1 MAEIDPTL
9 IHLDAEL
16 ARLER
21 QLRREPTPDAAAAP
35 LPAGVTEASRLAALA
50 AAFALTPFEMDLL
63 LLALAPA
70 IDARFGRRFGEL
82 LDDPTQRRPTVGLAL
97 ALLGVTGVARLQR
110 LLHVGEQA
118 PLLRFRLLELEGE
131 PGAPSTPLVDRAL
144 VPDPTVTAWLLGSY
158 QPPAA
163 LGPQV
168 DLSVPD
174 DDPADAALG
183 AAVWPQLAAAMHG
196 QSLTCFF
203 GQDEESQTA
212 TARRIATGMQSP
224 LLTVDL
230 RAAARSGT
238 PPATAVRLALRDA
251 RLTGAIAY
259 LTGMDLCL
267 NEKTILPE
275 VQTALFAH
283 GDVVITGGKT
293 AWQPAG
299 EDERRTIL
307 WQEFPLPS
315 YAQRADLWRHF
326 LAAQGAGQDGDA
338 AINPAE
344 LAGLFR
350 FTSGQIRDAVLAA
363 RDRAQAR
370 GADSQLR
377 RDDVLAAARAYS
389 GSKLGELAQRIVPR
403 HHWEDLV
410 LRPDQIA
417 GLQEVLAMV
426 RRRSQVL
433 DAWGVG
439 KKLSAGAAVTM
450 LFAGE
455 PGTGKTMA
463 AGVLAGEL
471 GLDLYKI
478 DLSALVSKYIGETE
492 KNLEQIFVEAEQGN
506 AILFFD
512 EADALFGKR
521 TGVKD
526 AHDRYANIGVSY
538 LLQRMESYDGVT
550 ILATNLRSNLD
561 DAFLRRLHA
570 VIDFPF
576 PDETERLRLWQTLFP
591 TDLPHAPDINFAAL
605 AKRHQLSGGAIRN
618 AIVQAAFLAAE
629 QGQPVGMPH
638 LLHSLRREYQKMGR
652 LMHDGELNLPPPTPA
667 PVPTRTTRPSRY
679 QRMRPR

>member
-196 QSLTCFF
+196 QSLPCFF

-344 LAGLFR
+344 LAALPAGR
-350 FTSGQIRDAVLAA
+350 SAMR
-363 RDRAQAR
+363 
-370 GADSQLR
+370 SW
-377 RDDVLAAARAYS
+377 
-389 GSKLGELAQRIVPR
+389 PR
-403 HHWEDLV
+403 VTE
-410 LRPDQIA
+410 
-417 GLQEVLAMV
+417 
-426 RRRSQVL
+426 RRRAALTHNS
-433 DAWGVG
+433 
-439 KKLSAGAAVTM
+439 GATM
-450 LFAGE
+450 CWPPRAPIPAPSWVNSRSGLCRAI
-455 PGTGKTMA
+455 TGKTWCC
-463 AGVLAGEL
+463 V
-471 GLDLYKI
+471 
-478 DLSALVSKYIGETE
+478 
-492 KNLEQIFVEAEQGN
+492 
-506 AILFFD
+506 
-512 EADALFGKR
+512 R
-521 TGVKD
+521 TKSPVC
-526 AHDRYANIGVSY
+526 R
-538 LLQRMESYDGVT
+538 
-550 ILATNLRSNLD
+550 RSW
-561 DAFLRRLHA
+561 R
-570 VIDFPF
+570 
-576 PDETERLRLWQTLFP
+576 WC
-591 TDLPHAPDINFAAL
+591 
-605 AKRHQLSGGAIRN
+605 GGA
-618 AIVQAAFLAAE
+618 V
-629 QGQPVGMPH
+629 
-638 LLHSLRREYQKMGR
+638 KCW
-652 LMHDGELNLPPPTPA
+652 
-667 PVPTRTTRPSRY
+667 
-679 QRMRPR
+679 MRGVWARS